1 MIAEINE
8 EAGQK
13 LPKLS
18 LEKYFALVF
27 TQLENLL
34 NTAQNDNIDVV
45 FDLYYKYWLHE

>member
-18 LEKYFALVF
+18 LEKCFALVF